1 MPTINNPTLYNIV
14 KEEADKKYDKPSAFK
29 SGYIVKRYKDL
40 GGTYSEDGKERNLE
54 RWFQEK
60 WSDVGNAEYP
70 VFRPTKRINKLTPLT
85 LDEIDK
91 TQLQKQIKLKQNIK
105 GTENLPP
112 FKKK

>member
-1 MPTINNPTLYNIV
+1 MPTINNPTLYEIV

-29 SGYIVKRYKDL
+29 SGYIVKRYKEL

-54 RWFQEK
+54 RWFKEN
-60 WSDVGNAEYP
+60 WSDVGNSDYP

-91 TQLQKQIKLKQNIK
+91 TQLKKQIKLKQNIK
-105 GTENLPP
+105 GSKNLPP
-112 FKKK
+112 FKER